1 MEPYVITAKDR
12 AIAADSHLIHDPET
26 KGPVYRAEERISL
39 IHRLLRLTYDPKQN
53 SNLSVK
59 DIVSEAMGH
68 TWVPFSESLVQW
80 CNAWSLS
87 IAGTDTTAT
96 TLSYILY
103 AIATH
108 KDVLLGLRAEI
119 DPLMSDAQVI
129 PDIGVLNKLPY
140 LIALVKECMSAM
152 NKVSQS

>member
-1 MEPYVITAKDR
+1 VITAKDR

-68 TWVPFSESLVQW
+68 T
-80 CNAWSLS
+80 
-87 IAGTDTTAT
+87 
-96 TLSYILY
+96 
-103 AIATH
+103 
-108 KDVLLGLRAEI
+108 
-119 DPLMSDAQVI
+119 
-129 PDIGVLNKLPY
+129 
-140 LIALVKECMSAM
+140 
-152 NKVSQS
+152 